1 MKQLQQIRERL
12 VLLALGLGLSSGTEL
27 DVYLASK
34 TDHCGG
40 NCICITY
47 DGTAPAALATTTI
60 VEARC
65 GICHV
70 GSIPVTNNKCQ
81 VEAYLKG
88 CACGNTLPNCL
99 CIQFPGVTA
108 GQTTATIYQVTG
120 TTGAYLCNGAD
131 LTGGVAGTA
140 DVTNE
145 AAVYAQISDWC
156 CSSSS
161 SSSCCHS

>member
-1 MKQLQQIRERL
+1 M
-12 VLLALGLGLSSGTEL
+12 VLAVGLGFCSGIDIDGYVLSE
-27 DVYLASK
+27 

-47 DGTAPAALATTTI
+47 DGTDPIIVASNDVTTI

-65 GICHV
+65 GICPI

-81 VEAYLKG
+81 VEAYLRA

-99 CIQFPGVTA
+99 CIQWPTLTPA
-108 GQTTATIYQVTG
+108 PQTATIYPVTG
-120 TTGAYLCNGAD
+120 VAGAYLCNGLALTVPGTVAD
-131 LTGGVAGTA
+131 VA

-145 AAVYAQISDWC
+145 AAVYA
-156 CSSSS
+156 
-161 SSSCCHS
+161 